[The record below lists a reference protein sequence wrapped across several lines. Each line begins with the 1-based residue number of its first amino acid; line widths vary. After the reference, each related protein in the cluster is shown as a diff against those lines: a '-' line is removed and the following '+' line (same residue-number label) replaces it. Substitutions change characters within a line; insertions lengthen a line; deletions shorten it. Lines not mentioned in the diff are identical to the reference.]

1 MNEEH
6 RQELIATFNIFAFN
20 YSIQNRKCGN
30 WLLRMTETSDLQ
42 PMETEAIDPLL
53 LDMANI
59 MVVLMK
65 NSRLE
70 VKVYDYVFALNEVD
84 AGRFV
89 LIVRRSLDNDDV

>member
-1 MNEEH
+1 
-6 RQELIATFNIFAFN
+6 
-20 YSIQNRKCGN
+20 
-30 WLLRMTETSDLQ
+30 MTETSDLQ
-42 PMETEAIDPLL
+42 PMETETIDPLL